1 MRKVLLA
8 MGAIGASLAIAA
20 PAQANEARVEAR
32 GGVWWGY
39 GQSEATAG
47 VAAGYDFDLGDSAF
61 VGLEASGDKILTD
74 GTKVAFGAAARA
86 GFKAGEATKIFAN
99 GGYTTE
105 VCDGCDDTWH
115 LGAGV
120 QHKLG
125 GNFYI
130 KAEYRH
136 FFVENFEDADAV
148 VGGVGVTF

>member
-8 MGAIGASLAIAA
+8 MGAIGASLAVAA

-32 GGVWWGY
+32 GGVIWGY
-39 GQSEATAG
+39 GDSEAIAG
-47 VAAGYDFDLGDSAF
+47 IAAGYDFDLGSSAF
-61 VGLEASGDKILTD
+61 AGVEASGDKILID
-74 GTKVAFGAAARA
+74 GTKVAFGVGARV
-86 GFKAGEATKIFAN
+86 GVKAGEATKIYAN

-105 VCDGCDDTWH
+105 VADGADDTWH
-115 LGAGV
+115 LGAGI

-125 GNFYI
+125 SQFYI

-136 FFVENFEDADAV
+136 FFVENWDDADAV